1 MALRSKC
8 KRSDKPTC
16 DLDVDVRLMHALHR
30 AVEGD
35 GATNGEQVHPVLG
48 GVVRRE
54 QGLAVLL
61 ETLEAL
67 SLVPFTS
74 RRRHRF
80 LNEHLWIKISSH
92 DFYDYTLLIALPSSP
107 PSLYNSF
114 CFPPSAPPA
123 FCSDQKVCWLL

>member
-1 MALRSKC
+1 MALRSMC

-16 DLDVDVRLMHALHR
+16 DLDVDVRLMHALHG

-35 GATNGEQVHPVLG
+35 GAPNGEQVHPVLG

-80 LNEHLWIKISSH
+80 LNEHL
-92 DFYDYTLLIALPSSP
+92 
-107 PSLYNSF
+107 
-114 CFPPSAPPA
+114 
-123 FCSDQKVCWLL
+123 

>member
-1 MALRSKC
+1 MLSYITCQKVCWCLNLVGLVSKGFTC
-8 KRSDKPTC
+8 IGHSPIDGSEIQVHIFRKPTC
-16 DLDVDVRLMHALHR
+16 DLDVDVRLMDALHG

-80 LNEHLWIKISSH
+80 LNEHL
-92 DFYDYTLLIALPSSP
+92 
-107 PSLYNSF
+107 
-114 CFPPSAPPA
+114 
-123 FCSDQKVCWLL
+123 

>member
-1 MALRSKC
+1 
-8 KRSDKPTC
+8 
-16 DLDVDVRLMHALHR
+16 MHALHG

-74 RRRHRF
+74 RWRHRF
-80 LNEHLWIKISSH
+80 LNEHLWIRISSH
-92 DFYDYTLLIALPSSP
+92 DLYDYDLLIVMPSSP
-107 PSLYNSF
+107 PSLCNSF

-123 FCSDQKVCWLL
+123 FCSDQKVCWSL